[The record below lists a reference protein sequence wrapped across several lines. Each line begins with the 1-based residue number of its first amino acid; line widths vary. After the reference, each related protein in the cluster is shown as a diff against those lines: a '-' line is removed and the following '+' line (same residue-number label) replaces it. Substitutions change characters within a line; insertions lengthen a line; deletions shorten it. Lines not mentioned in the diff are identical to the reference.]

1 VSFLRLLLDS
11 NALLSAL
18 DEVRPLGPKARR
30 HVEDPQND
38 VFVSVASFWE
48 LEIKR
53 TAGKL
58 PVRRDLVEA
67 AGAAGF
73 WPLPIVVDHAL
84 EAARLPL
91 HHGDPFDR
99 MLVAQARLEGMT
111 LVSNDAKIAKYQV
124 AVIPA

>member
-1 VSFLRLLLDS
+1 LLDS
-11 NALLSAL
+11 SALLSAL
-18 DEVRPLGPKARR
+18 DEVRPLRAEARR
-30 HVEDPQND
+30 RVEDSRND
-38 VFVSVASFWE
+38 VFVSVASIWE

-53 TAGKL
+53 AAGKL
-58 PVRRDLVEA
+58 PVRRDFVEA

-73 WPLPIVVDHAL
+73 ELVSIVVSHAL

-111 LVSNDAKIAKYQV
+111 LVSNDAMMAKY
-124 AVIPA
+124 